1 MKVFPYGFLFA
12 LVVSLMACSNTPVAN
27 ESSQVRMPIGV
38 GFGIS
43 DISCQEFKQ
52 YILPTR
58 LNALGVTFE
67 WTDEYEGLLT
77 AGPIIEEVQP
87 ESKFTRMRRIFFL
100 SITCVD
106 ELTTQIVGEV
116 SIEGYNDSDE
126 WISITEPAIV
136 EKYGLQFL
144 QELTN

>member
-1 MKVFPYGFLFA
+1 MKVFPYSFLLA

-58 LNALGVTFE
+58 LNVLGVTFE

-100 SITCVD
+100 RITCVD

>member
-1 MKVFPYGFLFA
+1 MKVFLYSSLFA

-43 DISCQEFKQ
+43 DISCQEFKR

-58 LNALGVTFE
+58 LNALGVIFE
-67 WTDEYEGLLT
+67 WTDEHEGLLT
-77 AGPIIEEVQP
+77 TGPIIEEVQP
-87 ESKFTRMRRIFFL
+87 ENEFTRTRRIFFL

-106 ELTTQIVGEV
+106 ELTTQIAGEV

>member
-1 MKVFPYGFLFA
+1 MKVFPFSCLFA
-12 LVVSLMACSNTPVAN
+12 LVVSLMACANTPVAN
-27 ESSQVRMPIGV
+27 ESSQVRVPIGV

-43 DISCQEFKQ
+43 DISCQEFKR

-58 LNALGVTFE
+58 LNTLGVTFK
-67 WTDEYEGLLT
+67 WTDEHEGLLT
-77 AGPIIEEVQP
+77 VGPIIEEVQP

-116 SIEGYNDSDE
+116 SIEGYSDSDE

>member
-1 MKVFPYGFLFA
+1 MKVFPYSFLFA

-58 LNALGVTFE
+58 LNVLGVTFE

-100 SITCVD
+100 RITCVD

>member
-1 MKVFPYGFLFA
+1 MKVFPYSFLLA

-27 ESSQVRMPIGV
+27 ESSQVRVPIGV

-43 DISCQEFKQ
+43 DISCQEFKR

-58 LNALGVTFE
+58 LNTLGVTFK
-67 WTDEYEGLLT
+67 WTDEHEGLLT
-77 AGPIIEEVQP
+77 VGPIIEEVQP

-106 ELTTQIVGEV
+106 ELTTQIAGEV
-116 SIEGYNDSDE
+116 SIEGYSDSDE

>member
-1 MKVFPYGFLFA
+1 MKVFPYSFLLA

-43 DISCQEFKQ
+43 DISCQEFKR

-67 WTDEYEGLLT
+67 WTDEHEGLLT

-116 SIEGYNDSDE
+116 SIEGYSDSDE
-126 WISITEPAIV
+126 WISITEPEIV
-136 EKYGLQFL
+136 GKYGLQFL
-144 QELTN
+144 QELVN

>member
-1 MKVFPYGFLFA
+1 MKVFPYSFLFA
-12 LVVSLMACSNTPVAN
+12 LVVSLMACSNSPVAN
-27 ESSQVRMPIGV
+27 ESSQIRMPIGV

-43 DISCQEFKQ
+43 DISCQEFKR

-58 LNALGVTFE
+58 LNTLGVTFK
-67 WTDEYEGLLT
+67 WTDEREGLLM
-77 AGPIIEEVQP
+77 AGPIIEDVEP

-106 ELTTQIVGEV
+106 EVTTQIAGDV
-116 SIEGYNDSDE
+116 SVEGYNDSDE

-136 EKYGLQFL
+136 EQYGLQFL
-144 QELTN
+144 QELIN

>member
-1 MKVFPYGFLFA
+1 MKVFPYSCLFA

-58 LNALGVTFE
+58 LNVLGVTFE

>member
-1 MKVFPYGFLFA
+1 MKVFPYSFLLA

-27 ESSQVRMPIGV
+27 ESSQVRIPIGV
-38 GFGIS
+38 GFGMS

-58 LNALGVTFE
+58 LNVLGVTFE

-100 SITCVD
+100 RITCVD

-116 SIEGYNDSDE
+116 SIQGYNDSDE
-126 WISITEPAIV
+126 WISITERAIAK
-136 EKYGLQFL
+136 KYGLQSL